1 MNADNHSDD
10 IRAIEAIIVRQFG
23 SLNWGA
29 EDSAKWVEFAGDFF
43 PGASL
48 FSAARPATPQTVEAF
63 IERMKGLSQ
72 TTLQS
77 FNQSMLGSEVH
88 VFGNVAV
95 ALGVCK
101 NLENNTQVTRGV
113 EAFLLIK
120 DAGAGRIVSQAW
132 DTESETNAI
141 PEYLISKTSEP

>member
-1 MNADNHSDD
+1 
-10 IRAIEAIIVRQFG
+10 
-23 SLNWGA
+23 
-29 EDSAKWVEFAGDFF
+29 
-43 PGASL
+43 
-48 FSAARPATPQTVEAF
+48 
-63 IERMKGLSQ
+63 
-72 TTLQS
+72 
-77 FNQSMLGSEVH
+77 MLGSEVH

-120 DAGAGRIVSQAW
+120 DAGAWRIVSQAW

>member
-29 EDSAKWVEFAGDFF
+29 EDSAKWDEFADDFF

-48 FSAARPATPQTVEAF
+48 FSAARPATAQTVEAF

-120 DAGAGRIVSQAW
+120 DAGAWRIVSQAW

>member
-77 FNQSMLGSEVH
+77 FHQSMLGSEVH

-120 DAGAGRIVSQAW
+120 DAGAWRIVSQAW